1 VVCTFG
7 GYFRQPMKLFNK
19 VRQRLLDEGRLKRYL
34 IYAAGEI
41 ILVVIGIFI
50 ALQLNT
56 WKADQRDRVAER
68 VHLENLREDLHLQL
82 EVIHAQMMHDTSMTL
97 RADSAMAFFSGDM
110 DLEELE
116 RRLYG
121 SYKLGWR
128 KTFVASDATFKVL
141 LSTGGMN
148 LIDDPRLR
156 TELMRYHQ
164 QLDYTTQV
172 INTNN
177 RLIDELFSLYA
188 ASNAPSFSRD
198 ALGRLETNV
207 ELSGQDRF
215 RIYESIEQRR
225 VLSKIA
231 LVVAEK
237 QRLATLQMIN
247 RLDNVIE
254 R

>member
-1 VVCTFG
+1 
-7 GYFRQPMKLFNK
+7 
-19 VRQRLLDEGRLKRYL
+19 
-34 IYAAGEI
+34 
-41 ILVVIGIFI
+41 
-50 ALQLNT
+50 
-56 WKADQRDRVAER
+56 
-68 VHLENLREDLHLQL
+68 
-82 EVIHAQMMHDTSMTL
+82 
-97 RADSAMAFFSGDM
+97 
-110 DLEELE
+110 
-116 RRLYG
+116 
-121 SYKLGWR
+121 
-128 KTFVASDATFKVL
+128 VASDATFKVL

-148 LIDDPRLR
+148 LIGEPQLR

-177 RLIDELFSLYA
+177 RLIDELFSLNA

-198 ALGRLETNV
+198 ARGQLETNV

-225 VLSKIA
+225 VLSRIA

-237 QRLATLQMIN
+237 QRLATLQMIT
-247 RLDNVIE
+247 RLDKSIK

>member
-1 VVCTFG
+1 
-7 GYFRQPMKLFNK
+7 MKLFNK

-34 IYAAGEI
+34 VYAVGEI

-50 ALQLNT
+50 ALQLNA
-56 WKADQRDRVAER
+56 WKADQRDRVSEK

-82 EVIHAQMMHDTSMTL
+82 EVIHAQMVHDTSMTL

-110 DLEELE
+110 SLEDFEG
-116 RRLYG
+116 RVYG
-121 SYKLGWR
+121 SRSLGWR

-148 LIDDPRLR
+148 LIREPQLR
-156 TELMRYHQ
+156 TDLMRYHQ

-172 INTNN
+172 VNTNN
-177 RLIDELFSLYA
+177 RLIDELFSLNA

-198 ALGRLETNV
+198 AQGRLENDA
-207 ELSGQDRF
+207 ELSGQDRYRLF
-215 RIYESIEQRR
+215 ESIEQRR
-225 VLSKIA
+225 GLSQIA
-231 LVVAEK
+231 LGICEK
-237 QRLATLQMIN
+237 QRIATERMIA
-247 RLDNVIE
+247 RLDQAIK

>member
-1 VVCTFG
+1 
-7 GYFRQPMKLFNK
+7 MKLFNK
-19 VRQRLLDEGRLKRYL
+19 VRQRLLDEGQLKRYL
-34 IYAAGEI
+34 VYAFGEI
-41 ILVVIGIFI
+41 ILVVIGILI
-50 ALQLNT
+50 ALQLNA
-56 WKADQRDRVAER
+56 WKSDQRDRVAEK
-68 VHLENLREDLHLQL
+68 VHLENLREDLRLQL
-82 EVIHAQMMHDTSMTL
+82 EVIHAQMVHDSSMTQ

-110 DLEELE
+110 GLEELE

-121 SYKLGWR
+121 SFKLGWR

-148 LIDDPRLR
+148 LIGEPQLR

-177 RLIDELFSLYA
+177 RLIDELFSLNA

-198 ALGRLETNV
+198 ARGRLETNV
-207 ELSGQDRF
+207 ELTGQDRF

-225 VLSKIA
+225 ILSQIA
-231 LVVAEK
+231 LLVAEK
-237 QRLATLQMIN
+237 QRLATLKMIT
-247 RLDNVIE
+247 RLDRSIK